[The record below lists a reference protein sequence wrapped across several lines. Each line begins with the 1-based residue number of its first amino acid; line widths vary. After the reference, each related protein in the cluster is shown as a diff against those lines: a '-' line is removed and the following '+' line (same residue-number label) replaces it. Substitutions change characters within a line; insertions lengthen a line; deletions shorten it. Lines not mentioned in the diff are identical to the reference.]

1 MPTLSDRDD
10 LQGLSL
16 DELRT
21 LAEQQGLPQ
30 ARSLPK
36 SRLVD
41 QLGQLGPLGQ
51 FGQLGPNGQMDDLA
65 GARRRPI
72 ERVRRRLRGLL
83 LRVDRTLGRTLGR
96 ALSLLDSVRGRSHA
110 PSPPPPVAPAAH
122 RPAAQRAAAAHGP
135 PPPSPTPPPLAAGGG
150 APRAPG
156 MSAASSMS
164 GMSGA
169 PGDGAGTGAGR
180 EIVYS
185 PPGWGSSG
193 SSSAGVVRGPT
204 TAVGSIDHAQLSEEM
219 ARSYAASGHRDEA
232 IAIYRL
238 LLQERPGDP
247 ELLRQLEEL
256 ERSQTEAAAAGD
268 RQRAQRP
275 KLGPSGTGPHTEP
288 FGMLDLEELP
298 ERYGV
303 DEVEVMYKDPW
314 WCFVYWEVTDS
325 GLDAARRQLGASAQS
340 ARLVLRL
347 FTTLPAQGN
356 PVREVRDVPLAWN
369 HGRRYVE
376 APRPG
381 ALLRVAVG
389 LLSAEGYFAPIAHS
403 SMWRLPPPHPA
414 PPSQTSREWM
424 HVQPLRGRGEVRE
437 RLTILALNTAHTERG
452 LAWRVAQAR
461 GEPWAEGAP
470 GGEEAGQGPG
480 SSPSPGPGRSGGVR

>member
-1 MPTLSDRDD
+1 MPTLNDRED

-30 ARSLPK
+30 ARTWPK
-36 SRLVD
+36 SHLVH
-41 QLGQLGPLGQ
+41 QLGQRGPSWQGWDHASQ
-51 FGQLGPNGQMDDLA
+51 
-65 GARRRPI
+65 RRRSI

-83 LRVDRTLGRTLGR
+83 LRVDRTLGRTLGLT
-96 ALSLLDSVRGRSHA
+96 LSRVLDSMRGRRPDHA
-110 PSPPPPVAPAAH
+110 PAPPPPA
-122 RPAAQRAAAAHGP
+122 
-135 PPPSPTPPPLAAGGG
+135 T
-150 APRAPG
+150 APRATVYRHTATAPTPDQG
-156 MSAASSMS
+156 GLSAAP
-164 GMSGA
+164 A
-169 PGDGAGTGAGR
+169 GDGAGTGAGVGR

-204 TAVGSIDHAQLSEEM
+204 TTVGSIDHAQLSEEM
-219 ARSYAASGHRDEA
+219 ARAYAASGHRDEA

-238 LLQERPGDP
+238 LLQERPDDP
-247 ELLRQLEEL
+247 ELLRHLEEL
-256 ERSQTEAAAAGD
+256 ERAHADANGGGD

-347 FTTLPAQGN
+347 FTTVPAQGN

-389 LLSAEGYFAPIAHS
+389 LLSGEGYFAPIAHS

-414 PPSQTSREWM
+414 PSSQTAREWM

-437 RLTILALNTAHTERG
+437 RITVLALNTAHTERG
-452 LAWRVAQAR
+452 LAWRVAQGQSNDQR
-461 GEPWAEGAP
+461 GEPGAAWA
-470 GGEEAGQGPG
+470 GEEATYYQEGRSSAQIG
-480 SSPSPGPGRSGGVR
+480 SSPSPGSGPGPAPGGGPLLGGGSGIGRSGGIR